1 MSKVLSD
8 LMIGIKVTGDIQK
21 DMVELFNFY
30 EHQDIAEHSIKVA
43 YEARKLSYKFGVDEH
58 KAFVAGCL
66 HDLGNLFSND
76 KKITVCNEFGINILP
91 EEYIAPSLLHSK
103 ISKVMAVEL
112 FSVED
117 KEVLSAIECHTTLK
131 ANAGMLDMILF
142 VADKISWDN
151 IHNQFFVKDI
161 FNGLEKSLEQG
172 AFAYLKYLYANRQNM
187 KVFHSWTLEAYNDL
201 LAKLK

>member
-1 MSKVLSD
+1 MNQVLSD

-21 DMVELFNFY
+21 DMVELFSFHG
-30 EHQDIAEHSIKVA
+30 HQDIAEHSIKVA
-43 YEARKLSYKFGVDEH
+43 YEARKLACKFGVDEH

-76 KKITVCNEFGINILP
+76 KKITICNEFGINILP

-103 ISKVMAVEL
+103 ISKVMAVEM

-117 KEVLSAIECHTTLK
+117 KEVLSAIECHSTLK
-131 ANAGMLDMILF
+131 ANAGMLDMTLF

-151 IHNQFFVKDI
+151 IHNQFFIEDI
-161 FNGLEKSLEQG
+161 FNGLEKSLERG
-172 AFAYLKYLYANRQNM
+172 VFAYLKYLYINGKDM
-187 KVFHSWTLEAYNDL
+187 KVFHPWTLEAYNDL
-201 LAKLK
+201 LAKLE